1 MNALLDGI
9 LGALRAAEPV
19 LREGGVLSLAVAGSI
34 ARGTARDDSD
44 LDVMVELD
52 PPRPLGVL
60 ALVDL
65 RQRIESRVGRK
76 ADLLERRALRPEIR
90 AALERDAISVF

>member
-1 MNALLDGI
+1 VNALLDHV
-9 LGALRAAEPV
+9 LGALRAAEPA
-19 LREGGVLSLAVAGSI
+19 LREGGVVSLAVAGSV

-44 LDVMVELD
+44 VDVVVDLD
-52 PPRPLGVL
+52 PARQLGVL
-60 ALVDL
+60 ALVDI

-90 AALERDAISVF
+90 AALERDAIPVF